1 LDDDGVTVNGLWCAK
16 IDVEDKISVQ
26 ASRALSKDVLSAVA
40 IPLWCVLGKEHP
52 DALKYCVLTNY
63 WKVRMSDGWH
73 RMPKLDASLCGGE
86 QGNPQNPL
94 DDCDLEFPFDDATKP
109 GAKKNRR
116 RDLTYAQYCL
126 DYMLHCAVVR

>member
-1 LDDDGVTVNGLWCAK
+1 
-16 IDVEDKISVQ
+16 VEDKISVQ

-40 IPLWCVLGKEHP
+40 IPLWYVLGKEHP

-73 RMPKLDASLCGGE
+73 RMPKLDASLYGGE

-109 GAKKNRR
+109 GAKEE
-116 RDLTYAQYCL
+116 DQLGEI
-126 DYMLHCAVVR
+126 